1 MEFLKINKGAEN
13 EVKIHYQDCGRG
25 KPVVLISGWPLS
37 HEMWEYQVDDL
48 VNAGYRV
55 ISYDRRGFGQ
65 SSKPYGNYTYDVL
78 TDDLKALMDYL
89 DLQEVTLVGFSMG
102 GGEVVRY
109 FSTYGGA
116 RVSKVVL
123 ISSIIPYMLKTVDN
137 PDGVDESVFENMLTE
152 IKTDRIAFLESFGK
166 MFFGVNLVNKPVSV
180 PFLEYYRM
188 LASVAS
194 PKATQEC
201 AKAFAFTDF
210 RPEVKAVNVPTLI
223 IHGTNDKTVPIAVSS
238 EHTAKLISGSRYI
251 QYEGAPHGLFY
262 TEKEKLNKDMISFLK
277 ERAVELV

>member
-223 IHGTNDKTVPIAVSS
+223 IHGTNDKTVPITVSS

-262 TEKEKLNKDMISFLK
+262 TEKEKLNKDLISFLK

>member
-262 TEKEKLNKDMISFLK
+262 TEKEKLNKDLISFLK